1 MKKLLLTF
9 VLTFSISAQAT
20 SGRAL
25 IDATQKN
32 NIKMVKTLLL
42 AGANVN
48 MQDRGG
54 FTPLMMASMYGYRNI
69 VILLLKS
76 GARLSMES
84 RSGHTAMDFA
94 IKNRRKKVIF
104 ILKNHLRI
112 RSR

>member
-1 MKKLLLTF
+1 M
-9 VLTFSISAQAT
+9 AQST

-25 IDATQKN
+25 IDATQKKD
-32 NIKMVKTLLL
+32 IRMVKTLLS

-48 MQDRGG
+48 VQDRGG
-54 FTPLMMASMYGYRNI
+54 FTPLMIASMYGYKN
-69 VILLLKS
+69 VVVLLLKS
-76 GARLSMES
+76 GAKLRPRS

-112 RSR
+112 KSR

>member
-1 MKKLLLTF
+1 M
-9 VLTFSISAQAT
+9 AQAT

-25 IDATQKN
+25 IDATQKRD
-32 NIKMVKTLLL
+32 IRMVKTLLS

-48 MQDRGG
+48 VQDRGG
-54 FTPLMMASMYGYRNI
+54 FTSLMIASMYGYKNI

-76 GARLSMES
+76 GANQNLRSQ
-84 RSGHTAMDFA
+84 SGHKALDFA
-94 IKNRRKKVIF
+94 VKNKRTKVIF